1 MNISNPATRHRP
13 SGIDIAAPPAGG
25 FAIAELRKLRT
36 EIVLKDE
43 RDVAFWFSFII
54 RSVTT
59 KPLRKGKVTTAV
71 AHQMRVS
78 PNQLFPRLRGYDETI
93 EFSDDESSGA
103 E

>member
-1 MNISNPATRHRP
+1 MNISNRATKARP
-13 SGIDIAAPPAGG
+13 FGIDLAVPPPGG

-54 RSVTT
+54 RSVATE
-59 KPLRKGKVTTAV
+59 PLKGKLTVPV

-78 PNQLFPRLRGYDETI
+78 PNQLFPRLRGYDGTI
-93 EFSDDESSGA
+93 EFSDEESSGA
-103 E
+103 D